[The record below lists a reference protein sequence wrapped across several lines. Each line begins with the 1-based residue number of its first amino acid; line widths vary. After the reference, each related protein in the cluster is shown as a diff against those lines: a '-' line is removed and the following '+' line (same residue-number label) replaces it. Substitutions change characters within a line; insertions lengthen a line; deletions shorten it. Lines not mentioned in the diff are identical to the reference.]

1 MGDKFIPDTVSTVYE
16 SDALT
21 TVPRCLIQ
29 MSLTPSRPAQC
40 PCSIIST
47 VFVQD

>member
-1 MGDKFIPDTVSTVYE
+1 MGDKFMPDTASTVYE

-21 TVPRCLIQ
+21 TVQCCLIQ

-40 PCSIIST
+40 PCSILAT
-47 VFVQD
+47 VIVQD